1 MTTNPSSGATVEL
14 SASESWGLL
23 REQLVGR
30 LAVVS
35 NDAHPDI
42 FPVNYIV
49 DHGSI
54 VFRTAAGTKLAAA
67 VDRPVAFEVD
77 GYDPATGEAWSV
89 VVKGTAREVK
99 NLDEVIDAL
108 DLPLFPWHAPPE
120 ATDCADR
127 TGPDQWP
134 AVSRARRTRQA
145 PARPA
150 CRTRVSPPFCQGD
163 VMTVTNESDAGG
175 RAVGW
180 LVRVGHRE
188 ALAFRGCKRVDESG
202 RR

>member
-35 NDAHPDI
+35 NDDPQPDI

-77 GYDPATGEAWSV
+77 GYDPASGEAWSV
-89 VVKGTAREVK
+89 VVKGTAREV
-99 NLDEVIDAL
+99 NDLDEVIDAL
-108 DLPLFPWHAPPE
+108 DLPLFPWHAPPKPRIVRIE
-120 ATDCADR
+120 
-127 TGPDQWP
+127 PDLI
-134 AVSRARRTRQA
+134 SGRRFHVHDA
-145 PARPA
+145 PARHLP
-150 CRTRVSPPFCQGD
+150 
-163 VMTVTNESDAGG
+163 
-175 RAVGW
+175 
-180 LVRVGHRE
+180 
-188 ALAFRGCKRVDESG
+188 G
-202 RR
+202 RRAAPE

>member
-1 MTTNPSSGATVEL
+1 MTTHPSSGATVEL

-35 NDAHPDI
+35 NDAQPDI

-67 VDRPVAFEVD
+67 VDRPVAFEMD

-108 DLPLFPWHAPPE
+108 DLPLFPWHAPPKPRIVRIE
-120 ATDCADR
+120 
-127 TGPDQWP
+127 PDLI
-134 AVSRARRTRQA
+134 SGRRFHVLDA
-145 PARPA
+145 PARRLP
-150 CRTRVSPPFCQGD
+150 
-163 VMTVTNESDAGG
+163 
-175 RAVGW
+175 
-180 LVRVGHRE
+180 
-188 ALAFRGCKRVDESG
+188 G
-202 RR
+202 RRAAPE